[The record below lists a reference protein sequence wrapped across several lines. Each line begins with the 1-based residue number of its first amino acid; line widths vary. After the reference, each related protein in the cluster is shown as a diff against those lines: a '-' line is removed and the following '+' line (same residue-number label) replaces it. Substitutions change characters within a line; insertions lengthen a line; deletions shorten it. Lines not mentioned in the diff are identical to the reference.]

1 MVGRAG
7 SIPFPSPLYFNTF
20 KLDTIF
26 PFIHHDHCAV
36 MSRARTSKKKR
47 KKLTMTVSL
56 KFMMKNPQYEIFTF
70 AVGMVLF
77 PARTKLKEHKEAPVP
92 IDRGPPPP

>member
-1 MVGRAG
+1 MLLDDGK
-7 SIPFPSPLYFNTF
+7 YFNTF

-36 MSRARTSKKKR
+36 VSRARTSKKKH

-56 KFMMKNPQYEIFTF
+56 KFMMKNPQYEIFTS
-70 AVGMVLF
+70 AVGKVLF
-77 PARTKLKEHKEAPVP
+77 PARTKLNEHKEDPVP
-92 IDRGPPPP
+92 IDRGTLPPLP